1 MLQISVSHNERSFN
15 LSCGVVWRA
24 QNILTQYRFKNIL
37 FHIHHLV
44 KTRTD
49 RKFPANPRTPTPAK
63 VTIIIT
69 TQANQIFF
77 SVLAFLSKGHQAP
90 KTPTLH
96 HNPVIW
102 EQMYYFHIL

>member
-1 MLQISVSHNERSFN
+1 MWGGMESPKYSHT
-15 LSCGVVWRA
+15 
-24 QNILTQYRFKNIL
+24 ILIHKRFVP
-37 FHIHHLV
+37 HYHHLV

-96 HNPVIW
+96 HNPVMEGNVLFSRFMEMIKL
-102 EQMYYFHIL
+102 ILLDPNENDL